1 MQLIGSSAVSWWV
14 SLEYATSYQSSGDW
28 TSQKVSTGTNVG
40 KVRAVWSGDEPS
52 STSIEV
58 MVSNDNG
65 STWEGAE
72 NNVEVSF
79 STQGAGN
86 ELLYSIMMSSTDD
99 SVTAVVDSF
108 ILWYEEGYPDAPQLD
123 VGDDGEWDWKSIL
136 FLNESSVV
144 ASDDSPVG
152 TVVSESPSLVDAF
165 NDHIPANGVGMV
177 EIPIAVKANTP
188 GRVKLTDLD
197 IEYRLN
203 TRVLDASLE
212 GGLIAPDGVYRNL
225 VVRMAHGDL
234 VDRVTEATIGFNN
247 SHGPNP
253 AFKWF
258 RGDSCSGVDDAGG
271 DGDCCDEDG
280 NFADDFDYADGDDYD
295 DYVFW

>member
-165 NDHIPANGVGMV
+165 NDHIPANG
-177 EIPIAVKANTP
+177 
-188 GRVKLTDLD
+188 
-197 IEYRLN
+197 
-203 TRVLDASLE
+203 
-212 GGLIAPDGVYRNL
+212 
-225 VVRMAHGDL
+225 
-234 VDRVTEATIGFNN
+234 
-247 SHGPNP
+247 
-253 AFKWF
+253 
-258 RGDSCSGVDDAGG
+258 
-271 DGDCCDEDG
+271 
-280 NFADDFDYADGDDYD
+280 
-295 DYVFW
+295 